1 VRGLTTITRA
11 AFSGVLLKR
20 AQAYLHGRSTAM
32 KRLIF
37 AGVLLLASG
46 SMSLA
51 DGLFWVVG
59 NRATGKCN
67 IVTSNPVIIGDIWFG
82 DGPYKSRADAKLARS
97 TIRACPAVTPDED
110 KDEDGTN

>member
-1 VRGLTTITRA
+1 
-11 AFSGVLLKR
+11 
-20 AQAYLHGRSTAM
+20 M

-37 AGVLLLASG
+37 VAVLLLASG
-46 SMSLA
+46 TSSFA

-82 DGPYKSRADAKLARS
+82 DGPYKSMADARLARS
-97 TIRACPAVTPDED
+97 TIRACPAPTPDEE
-110 KDEDGTN
+110 KGEDGSN